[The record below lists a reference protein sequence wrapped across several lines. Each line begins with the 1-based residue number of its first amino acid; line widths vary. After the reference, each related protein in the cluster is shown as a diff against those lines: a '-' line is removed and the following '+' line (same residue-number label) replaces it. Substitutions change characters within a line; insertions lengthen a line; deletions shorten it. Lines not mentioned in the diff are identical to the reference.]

1 MIRRAARP
9 NRNFLIVDN
18 ATVRDER
25 LSLRA
30 IGLLV
35 RILSRPDDWRS
46 DYRSLA
52 RECKEGQA
60 AIRSALKELRGA
72 GYIVQ
77 TKSQDAKG
85 RWVTETVIYDRP
97 QAEVFVQVAP
107 SADNRSPVDESP
119 VAPRSYKEPDEVPDE
134 DVMEWPAPPSSSR
147 RDGNFTDWRTE
158 DRELFKTI
166 VGDTMTS
173 DGTVWKPAG
182 AHTADVWYDA
192 LRGNPTKP
200 MKWPGKYV
208 QSVADREG
216 LYEFFGAYGIEPAA

>member
-30 IGLLV
+30 TGLLV
-35 RILSRPDDWRS
+35 RILSRPDNWRS

-60 AIRSALKELRGA
+60 AIRSALKELRQA

-77 TKSQDAKG
+77 TKHQDDKG
-85 RWVTETVIYDRP
+85 QWATETVIYDRP
-97 QAEVFVQVAP
+97 QTEAFPQVAP
-107 SADNRSPVDESP
+107 SAENRSPVDRSP
-119 VAPRSYKEPDEVPDE
+119 AGPRLYEVPDE
-134 DVMEWPAPPSSSR
+134 EPDEDEVNWPAPPSSER
-147 RDGNFTDWRTE
+147 RGENFNNWRDE

-166 VGDTMTS
+166 VGANMGS
-173 DGTVWKPAG
+173 DGSRWTEGTFDA
-182 AHTADVWYDA
+182 AIWYEA
-192 LRGNPTKP
+192 LRTNPKKP
-200 MKWPGKYV
+200 MKWPGRYV
-208 QSVADREG
+208 ATLDDNGS
-216 LYEFFGAYGIEPAA
+216 LYEYLASQGIEPAA